1 MERQLL
7 PGTNPWEYYPFL
19 VVSMDYAKAPQVKAQ
34 ILEQKDW
41 DIVVVDE
48 AHNMAKPHQI
58 DSHSKVEMERWELL
72 RELSTQ
78 TKHILLLTATP
89 HNAFTDTFA
98 SLLSILH
105 VGAVSGP
112 AHSPTINRDIAKAY
126 VCQRRRKDVEEEFKK
141 IGSSENPFP
150 ERDQDEVYVEL
161 TPLDT
166 RVISKMDQLG
176 KNILNSNGTN
186 TPCRRI
192 HAK

>member
-7 PGTNPWEYYPFL
+7 PATNPWEYSPFL

-78 TKHILLLTATP
+78 TKHILLLTAQP
-89 HNAFTDTFA
+89 HNGFTETFA
-98 SLLSILH
+98 SLLSIPH
-105 VGAVSGP
+105 VGADSAP
-112 AHSPTINRDIAKAY
+112 AHSPQINRDLAKASLF
-126 VCQRRRKDVEEEFKK
+126 QRRRTED
-141 IGSSENPFP
+141 
-150 ERDQDEVYVEL
+150 
-161 TPLDT
+161 
-166 RVISKMDQLG
+166 
-176 KNILNSNGTN
+176 
-186 TPCRRI
+186 
-192 HAK
+192 A